1 MAVDRQQAPNEEPAA
16 SAEGATMT
24 LMEHLQELRSRV
36 FWSGV
41 AVAAG
46 MFIFFV
52 PPIGFGAIEFLLRP
66 AVHQLPTFRA
76 QAISPMENVVV
87 YFRVALLGGVA
98 LGMPMLI
105 FQAMRFIT
113 PALTGNEKKWMIPV
127 VLGGSLA
134 FIGGMAFGY
143 FLMLPAAYG
152 FLFTFG
158 SSFADITPTISSYID
173 LTTRLLLVAGLV
185 FETPIFIMGLA
196 KVGIVTARKLLGW
209 WRIMIVVAF
218 AIAAVLTPTPD
229 PVTQSLVAGPMIA
242 LYFVGVLLAWLVRRD

>member
-1 MAVDRQQAPNEEPAA
+1 MAVERQQAPNGEPTGD
-16 SAEGATMT
+16 AEGATMT

-36 FWSGV
+36 FWAGV
-41 AVAAG
+41 AVAVG
-46 MFIFFV
+46 MFVFFV
-52 PPIGFGAIEFLLRP
+52 PPIGFGAIDLLLRP
-66 AVHQLPTFRA
+66 AVHQMPAFRA

-87 YFRVALLGGVA
+87 YFRVALLGGIA
-98 LGMPMLI
+98 LGMPMLV
-105 FQAMRFIT
+105 FQAMRFVT
-113 PALTGNEKKWMIPV
+113 PALTGNEKKWMIPI

-143 FLMLPAAYG
+143 FVMLPAAYG

-173 LTTRLLLVAGLV
+173 LTTRLLLIAGLV

-242 LYFVGVLLAWLVRRD
+242 LYFVGVLLAWLVRRG